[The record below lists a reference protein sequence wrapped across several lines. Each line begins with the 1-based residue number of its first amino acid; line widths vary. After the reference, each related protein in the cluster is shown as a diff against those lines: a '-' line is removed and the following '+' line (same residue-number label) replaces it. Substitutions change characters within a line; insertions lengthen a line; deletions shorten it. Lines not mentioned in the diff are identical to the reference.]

1 MVLTYIY
8 LLILS
13 GSLHLVEYFKQVF

>member
-13 GSLHLVEYFKQVF
+13 GSLHLVEYFEQVF